1 MEDIYIGNIKLD
13 MQFYSGLDEYS
24 DGDIEEKMLRIVR
37 DSHDIEIECYKTD
50 DFPVYYHLSKER
62 ELIIEPMLIDKSESV
77 LEIGAGCG
85 AVTGAL

>member
-37 DSHDIEIECYKTD
+37 DSHDIEIECYK
-50 DFPVYYHLSKER
+50 FSGLLS
-62 ELIIEPMLIDKSESV
+62 SV
-77 LEIGAGCG
+77 KRKGTHYRAN
-85 AVTGAL
+85 AN

>member
-37 DSHDIEIECYKTD
+37 DSHDIEI
-50 DFPVYYHLSKER
+50 
-62 ELIIEPMLIDKSESV
+62 
-77 LEIGAGCG
+77 
-85 AVTGAL
+85 